1 VNATFNMCRSAA
13 LAIASLAFCACAS
26 KPAVIPAK
34 PGPVP
39 AQCEPECRQPCTVSL
54 TWAPADADSSDAW
67 GSLVTDVIVPLRAQ
81 VDECNSSRQSCV
93 RCLDRLRASGVI
105 R

>member
-1 VNATFNMCRSAA
+1 MIKMRVMA
-13 LAIASLAFCACAS
+13 LLLIAVALVSCKRQAI
-26 KPAVIPAK
+26 IPTV
-34 PGPVP
+34 PPPVD
-39 AQCEPECRQPCTVSL
+39 ARCDAECEQPCTVSL

-67 GSLVTDVIVPLRAQ
+67 ASLVTDVIVPLRAQ